1 VTRIKLGDDCTKYFH
16 AMATV
21 TYRKNLITQ
30 LKDEADNIICDHE
43 SKAAMIWST
52 FRNRMGV
59 TTDPTM
65 HFDLQSLISL
75 DIDLSSL
82 VQPFSN
88 EEIDRNCQNH
98 ASR

>member
-1 VTRIKLGDDCTKYFH
+1 
-16 AMATV
+16 MATV

-65 HFDLQSLISL
+65 HFDLQSLSL
-75 DIDLSSL
+75 WILILAPWFNHFQTKKLIELSESCQQIKPL
-82 VQPFSN
+82 VQM
-88 EEIDRNCQNH
+88 
-98 ASR
+98 ASME